1 MGRNKRLRSKE
12 NNINRS
18 YKMKALKLYLKHVE
32 LFQKG
37 MGIPKREELKK
48 MAEAY
53 DKELKDPAL
62 PKTNIGCAPCVKNMM
77 NRIQGAINRGEFRTP
92 LKKYT
97 DSVKELEDEL
107 FPDED
112 TKTTVSIDPSKMK
125 WGELKSYAKEQG
137 INTKGMKKAE
147 ILEALN

>member
-1 MGRNKRLRSKE
+1 
-12 NNINRS
+12 
-18 YKMKALKLYLKHVE
+18 MKALKSYLKHVE

-37 MGIPKREELKK
+37 MGVPKREELKK

-77 NRIQGAINRGEFRTP
+77 NRIQGAINRGE
-92 LKKYT
+92 LKVNKI
-97 DSVKELEDEL
+97 KERAAKASPEAKKEVEERLLKEIKEVGDML
-107 FPDED
+107 PPI
-112 TKTTVSIDPSKMK
+112 KLDPSKMK
-125 WGELKSYAKEQG
+125 WGELKTYAKYQG

>member
-1 MGRNKRLRSKE
+1 
-12 NNINRS
+12 
-18 YKMKALKLYLKHVE
+18 MKALKSYLKHVE

-37 MGIPKREELKK
+37 MGVPKREELKK

-77 NRIQGAINRGEFRTP
+77 NRIQGAINRGELKQAKKEKIVSHKEYIINTDIN
-92 LKKYT
+92 LKKGVIEINPK
-97 DSVKELEDEL
+97 SL
-107 FPDED
+107 
-112 TKTTVSIDPSKMK
+112 K

-147 ILEALN
+147 ILEALK

>member
-1 MGRNKRLRSKE
+1 
-12 NNINRS
+12 
-18 YKMKALKLYLKHVE
+18 MKALKSYLKHVE

-77 NRIQGAINRGEFRTP
+77 NRIQGAINRGEFKITKKESNKMAKINIVEDSWIVDLNTMDTIGE
-92 LKKYT
+92 LKRRN
-97 DSVKELEDEL
+97 
-107 FPDED
+107 
-112 TKTTVSIDPSKMK
+112 PSKMK

-147 ILEALN
+147 ILKELGC

>member
-1 MGRNKRLRSKE
+1 MG
-12 NNINRS
+12 
-18 YKMKALKLYLKHVE
+18 V
-32 LFQKG
+32 
-37 MGIPKREELKK
+37 PKREELKK

-77 NRIQGAINRGEFRTP
+77 NRIQGAINRGELKQAKKESKKIVVKLSDEDKENIFDNP
-92 LKKYT
+92 LK
-97 DSVKELEDEL
+97 L
-107 FPDED
+107 
-112 TKTTVSIDPSKMK
+112 DPSKMK

-147 ILEALN
+147 ILEALK